1 MAKRDVTVWMDEHVY
16 CVLSECLPE
25 GTSIEQEL
33 ARMLERLYEQ
43 TVPAEERRKVE
54 DTVRR
59 KRTLKCGA
67 GGVLS

>member
-16 CVLSECLPE
+16 CALSECLPE

-43 TVPAEERRKVE
+43 TVPDRKSV
-54 DTVRR
+54 V
-59 KRTLKCGA
+59 
-67 GGVLS
+67 

>member
-33 ARMLERLYEQ
+33 ARMLLNVGLERLD
-43 TVPAEERRKVE
+43 PS
-54 DTVRR
+54 
-59 KRTLKCGA
+59 L
-67 GGVLS
+67 